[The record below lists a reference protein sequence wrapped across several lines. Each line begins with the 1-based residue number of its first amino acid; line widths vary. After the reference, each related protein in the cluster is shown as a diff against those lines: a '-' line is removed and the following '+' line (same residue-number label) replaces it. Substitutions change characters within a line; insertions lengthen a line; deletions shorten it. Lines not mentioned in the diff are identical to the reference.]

1 MIPLVVHELLC
12 LYLVYSVFV
21 RAVPMT
27 CDTKPAVRLVF
38 WLVAVVALLGVAA
51 PVLWPWMPDLFALAL
66 ELVFA
71 LVQGVTNHYWQGR
84 VPDAFCRPGCAP
96 RNRRSTDPRSQS

>member
-1 MIPLVVHELLC
+1 MIPLVCHELLC

-27 CDTKPAVRLVF
+27 CDTRPAVRLVF

-51 PVLWPWMPDLFALAL
+51 PVLWPWVPDLFAIAL

-84 VPDAFCRPGCAP
+84 VPDAFCRPGYAP
-96 RNRRSTDPRSQS
+96 RNRRATDLETTQ

>member
-1 MIPLVVHELLC
+1 MIPLIVHEALC

-27 CDTKPAVRLVF
+27 CDTRPAVRLVF

-51 PVLWPWMPDLFALAL
+51 PVLWPWVPDLFALAL
-66 ELVFA
+66 ELVFC

-84 VPDAFCRPGCAP
+84 VPDAFCRPGCMP
-96 RNRRSTDPRSQS
+96 RNRRATDQEKSQ

>member
-1 MIPLVVHELLC
+1 MIPLLVHELLC
-12 LYLVYSVFV
+12 LYLVYSVVV

-27 CDTKPAVRLVF
+27 CDTQPAVRLVF
-38 WLVAVVALLGVAA
+38 WLVAVVALLGIAA
-51 PVLWPWMPDLFALAL
+51 PVLWPWVPDLFSLAL

-71 LVQGVTNHYWQGR
+71 LVQGVTNHHWQGR

-96 RNRRSTDPRSQS
+96 RNRRATDLETTQ

>member
-27 CDTKPAVRLVF
+27 CHTRPAVRLVF

-51 PVLWPWMPDLFALAL
+51 PVLWPWVPDLFAIAL

-96 RNRRSTDPRSQS
+96 RNRRATDLETTQ